1 MIMQRHQ
8 VVVGG
13 GFAGLN
19 ATKALAGADVDVT
32 LVDRTNHHL
41 FQPLLYQVATGILPD
56 GLIAPA
62 LRSVIKDQANARA
75 LLAEVIDIDLDGR
88 VVSALGPDGKPL
100 RLPYDTL
107 VVATGATHAYF
118 GHDEWAEFAPG
129 MKTLDDARHIRS
141 QILSAF
147 EMAELATNPDDRAAY
162 LTFVVVG
169 AGPTGV
175 ELVGQVAELAH
186 IVLPRDY
193 RLIDTH
199 EAIILLVEAA
209 PAVLGPFAPSLQRYT
224 EQQLEKMGVQVLC
237 NTAAVAMDEE
247 TITIKG
253 PRGEDRIPARTKIWA
268 AGVRASPMAKLLAD
282 ATGADLDRA
291 GRVSV
296 RPDCTLPG
304 HPEVFAIG
312 DMAALNKLP
321 GVAQPAIQ
329 EGQYVGKLIRA
340 RLTGG
345 AERIGPFR
353 YRNKGSMATIGRSKA
368 VADSFGVRVTG
379 LPAYLMW
386 GFIHVLYLIGWG
398 NRLGTLYAWLR
409 SLTFSA
415 NRGYRVITQQNA
427 QRELTRSAE
436 TANADV
442 PAHQAADPAR

>member
-1 MIMQRHQ
+1 
-8 VVVGG
+8 
-13 GFAGLN
+13 
-19 ATKALAGADVDVT
+19 
-32 LVDRTNHHL
+32 
-41 FQPLLYQVATGILPD
+41 
-56 GLIAPA
+56 
-62 LRSVIKDQANARA
+62 
-75 LLAEVIDIDLDGR
+75 
-88 VVSALGPDGKPL
+88 
-100 RLPYDTL
+100 
-107 VVATGATHAYF
+107 
-118 GHDEWAEFAPG
+118 
-129 MKTLDDARHIRS
+129 
-141 QILSAF
+141 
-147 EMAELATNPDDRAAY
+147 
-162 LTFVVVG
+162 
-169 AGPTGV
+169 
-175 ELVGQVAELAH
+175 
-186 IVLPRDY
+186 
-193 RLIDTH
+193 
-199 EAIILLVEAA
+199 
-209 PAVLGPFAPSLQRYT
+209 
-224 EQQLEKMGVQVLC
+224 
-237 NTAAVAMDEE
+237 
-247 TITIKG
+247 
-253 PRGEDRIPARTKIWA
+253 
-268 AGVRASPMAKLLAD
+268 MAKLLAD